1 MAIHTWVFERY
12 FCENELSEPNSTVFN
27 DKIKNFKQKLELL
40 KTQNLRAWHPL
51 NC

>member
-1 MAIHTWVFERY
+1 MAIHTWVFDRY
-12 FCENELSEPNSTVFN
+12 FCENESSELNSIVVN
-27 DKIKNFKQKLELL
+27 DKIKDFKQKLEFF